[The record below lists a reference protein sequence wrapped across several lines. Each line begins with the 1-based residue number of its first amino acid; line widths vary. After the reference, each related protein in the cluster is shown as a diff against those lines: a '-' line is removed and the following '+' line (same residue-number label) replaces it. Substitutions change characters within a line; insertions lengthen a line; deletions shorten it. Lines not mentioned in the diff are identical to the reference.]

1 MTVTILQNEKQQA
14 KTNPNVFRR
23 GSYPS
28 IQIVHF
34 FFYYRK
40 LFRLEMENNSVQL
53 HKHLLTFSVLFLR
66 ITTVHQA

>member
-23 GSYPS
+23 RSYPS

-34 FFYYRK
+34 FFYYQK
-40 LFRLEMENNSVQL
+40 LFRLEMENNVQL